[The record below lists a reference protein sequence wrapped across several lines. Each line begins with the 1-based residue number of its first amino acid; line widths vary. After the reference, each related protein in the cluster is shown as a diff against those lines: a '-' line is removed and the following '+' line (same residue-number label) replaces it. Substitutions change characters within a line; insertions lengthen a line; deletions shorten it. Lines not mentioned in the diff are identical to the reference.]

1 MKQIPDSIFEQH
13 IAITGKVGSG
23 KTYSARGFVERL
35 LTAGRRVCIID
46 PTGAWHGLRS
56 SADGKR
62 AGFPVVVFGG
72 DHGDVPITA
81 ASAAPLARMIA
92 EQNLPCVIDVSGLLI
107 GEQRQF
113 MAEFAEKIFQL
124 NRKPLHLVIDESDI
138 FAPQNPQRGDE
149 KMLHRVDRIVR
160 RGRIRGFR
168 VTLIT
173 QRPAVLHKN
182 VLTQANVLISM
193 RLTAPQDR
201 KALEEWIKG
210 QGDTEK
216 GRQVLASLAGLP
228 TGEGWVWAP
237 ELDILERMK
246 FPRITTFDSGRTPD
260 DDGEV
265 AEPVRLADVDL
276 TEINAALADAIKEA
290 AENDPRAL
298 RAEIAK
304 LKRQA
309 AEKPLTIDAK
319 ASEAEKEQAW
329 TDGYAQG
336 KAEAAGDAEA
346 ARVAAYHEGYVGG
359 WNELLDRV
367 AVAIERHRGPGN
379 IVVEGMRPGP
389 SNRSGMRSTNP
400 TPRLRNARH
409 TSASPPSHEGEKP
422 EVRRSG
428 KTSDLPRGELAT
440 LKAIAQYPNGATRE
454 QLSVLTGYKRSSRDA
469 YIQRLKEK
477 GFAEIMPDGPLVAT
491 GHGIAA
497 LGSDYEPLPTGV
509 QLQDYWL
516 GRLPEGERAVL
527 HFLLGVYPAS
537 PSRDKIDE
545 VTGYKRSSRDAYIQR
560 LKSRQLVTI
569 ESRGEVRASDHL
581 FG

>member
-1 MKQIPDSIFEQH
+1 MKLLPDSVFEQH

-23 KTYSARGFVERL
+23 KTYAARGFTERL
-35 LTAGRRVCIID
+35 LTNGRRVCVID

-81 ASAAPLARMIA
+81 ESAAPLARMIA

-124 NRKPLHLVIDESDI
+124 NRKPLHLVIDEADI
-138 FAPQNPQRGDE
+138 FAPQNPQKGDE

-193 RLTAPQDR
+193 RMTAPQDR

-216 GRQVLASLAGLP
+216 GKILLASLASLP
-228 TGEGWVWAP
+228 TGEGWAWAP

-260 DDGEV
+260 DDGEMP
-265 AEPVRLADVDL
+265 EPVRLADVDL

-290 AENDPRAL
+290 AENDPKAL

-304 LKRQA
+304 LKQQVAGTPAVKQA
-309 AEKPLTIDAK
+309 LPVGFSRADIEASYQRGVVEGGRSMARALDVQTALLDRGIERLGEPIQAIKHAITMAKTEPSILAPKINTPRPLPPVPVRNARPAVSQSTDTRHVTIVATEGDPVKLSKAERVVLIALAQYPMGRTKSQVAILT
-319 ASEAEKEQAW
+319 
-329 TDGYAQG
+329 GYASTG
-336 KAEAAGDAEA
+336 GGFNNALSSNRSAGRLEGAGDNLRITPRGLADLGPFEPLPHG
-346 ARVAAYHEGYVGG
+346 R
-359 WNELLDRV
+359 ELLDHWRRQLSK
-367 AVAIERHRGPGN
+367 AERAALDALVDAYPDPLTKEQLAERAGY
-379 IVVEGMRPGP
+379 EA
-389 SNRSGMRSTNP
+389 SGGGFNNALS
-400 TPRLRNARH
+400 RLR
-409 TSASPPSHEGEKP
+409 TLELIEGR
-422 EVRRSG
+422 V
-428 KTSDLPRGELAT
+428 
-440 LKAIAQYPNGATRE
+440 
-454 QLSVLTGYKRSSRDA
+454 
-469 YIQRLKEK
+469 
-477 GFAEIMPDGPLVAT
+477 
-491 GHGIAA
+491 
-497 LGSDYEPLPTGV
+497 
-509 QLQDYWL
+509 
-516 GRLPEGERAVL
+516 
-527 HFLLGVYPAS
+527 
-537 PSRDKIDE
+537 
-545 VTGYKRSSRDAYIQR
+545 
-560 LKSRQLVTI
+560 
-569 ESRGEVRASDHL
+569 EVRASDHL

>member
-1 MKQIPDSIFEQH
+1 MTLPAEIFEQH
-13 IAITGKVGSG
+13 MAITGKVGSG
-23 KTYSARGFVERL
+23 KSYTARGFVERL
-35 LTAGRRVCIID
+35 LTVNKRVCVID

-56 SADGKR
+56 SSDGKKP
-62 AGFPVVVFGG
+62 GFPVVVFGG

-81 ASAAPLARMIA
+81 ASAAPLAKMIA
-92 EQNLPCVIDVSGLLI
+92 EQNMPCVIDVSGLLI

-113 MAEFAEKIFQL
+113 MAEFAEKIFQI
-124 NRKPLHLVIDESDI
+124 NRKPLHLVIDEADI
-138 FAPQNPQRGDE
+138 FAPQNPQKGDE

-193 RLTAPQDR
+193 RMTAPQDR

-216 GRQVLASLAGLP
+216 GKILLASLASLP

-260 DDGEV
+260 DDSTV

-290 AENDPRAL
+290 AENDPKAL

-304 LKRQA
+304 LKREAGRQG
-309 AEKPLTIDAK
+309 
-319 ASEAEKEQAW
+319 ASEADLGAARNEGYSDGHL
-329 TDGYAQG
+329 DGYQAGYRSCLDVTRTLVQAIRTASTDNIDAALASLDEAYIRTSETG
-336 KAEAAGDAEA
+336 REVAKINPPRPLPPVPVMNARPAPRPSGSKVAMPKGEAAT
-346 ARVAAYHEGYVGG
+346 
-359 WNELLDRV
+359 
-367 AVAIERHRGPGN
+367 
-379 IVVEGMRPGP
+379 M
-389 SNRSGMRSTNP
+389 
-400 TPRLRNARH
+400 
-409 TSASPPSHEGEKP
+409 
-422 EVRRSG
+422 
-428 KTSDLPRGELAT
+428 
-440 LKAIAQYPNGATRE
+440 KAIAQYPGGATRE

-469 YIQRLKEK
+469 YIQRLKDR
-477 GFAEIMPDGPLVAT
+477 GFVGTEGGAVVALEA
-491 GHGIAA
+491 GINA
-497 LGSDYEPLPTGV
+497 LGADFEPLPTGAK
-509 QLQDYWL
+509 LQAYWL
-516 GRLPEGERAVL
+516 DRLPEGEKAVLNALLNDYPRAVN
-527 HFLLGVYPAS
+527 
-537 PSRDKIDE
+537 RDAIDTL
-545 VTGYKRSSRDAYIQR
+545 TGYKRSSRDAYIQR
-560 LKSRQLVTI
+560 LKSRQLVI
-569 ESRGEVRASDHL
+569 VEGRGEVRASDHL

>member
-1 MKQIPDSIFEQH
+1 VKLPDAIFEQH
-13 IAITGKVGSG
+13 MAITGKVGSG
-23 KTYSARGFVERL
+23 KSYTARGFVERL
-35 LTAGRRVCIID
+35 LTAGRRVCVID

-56 SADGKR
+56 SADGKKP
-62 AGFPVVVFGG
+62 GFPVVVFGG

-92 EQNLPCVIDVSGLLI
+92 EQNLPCIIDVSGLLI
-107 GEQRQF
+107 GDQRQF

-193 RLTAPQDR
+193 RMTAPQDR

-216 GRQVLASLAGLP
+216 GRRVLASLASLP

-237 ELDILERMK
+237 ELEILERMK
-246 FPRITTFDSGRTPD
+246 FPRIITFDSGRTPD
-260 DDGEV
+260 DDGDT

-298 RAEIAK
+298 RKRIAE
-304 LKRQA
+304 LERQVGQQG
-309 AEKPLTIDAK
+309 
-319 ASEAEKEQAW
+319 ASPVELATARTEGFGQGRQVGYQEGCRDGW
-329 TDGYAQG
+329 TMACD
-336 KAEAAGDAEA
+336 EAAKFPEA
-346 ARVAAYHEGYVGG
+346 LRSAMPDWVPFDPVAMPSTPVRPAPT
-359 WNELLDRV
+359 NR
-367 AVAIERHRGPGN
+367 ATNIPGN
-379 IVVEGMRPGP
+379 IPRGTGKP
-389 SNRSGMRSTNP
+389 ST
-400 TPRLRNARH
+400 
-409 TSASPPSHEGEKP
+409 
-422 EVRRSG
+422 
-428 KTSDLPRGELAT
+428 LPRGELAT
-440 LKAIAQYPNGATRE
+440 LKAIAQYPGGATRE

-469 YIQRLKEK
+469 FIQRLKDK
-477 GFAEIMPDGPLVAT
+477 GYVGTGGGPCVALQA
-491 GHGIAA
+491 GIDA
-497 LGSDYEPLPTGV
+497 LGSDYEPLPTGAA
-509 QLQDYWL
+509 LQDYWL
-516 GRLPEGERAVL
+516 GRLPEGERKTL
-527 HFLLGVYPAS
+527 EYLLGVYPATA
-537 PSRDKIDE
+537 PREGIDQA
-545 VTGYKRSSRDAYIQR
+545 TGYKRSSRDAYIQR
-560 LKSRQLVTI
+560 LKSRQLVAI
-569 ESRGEVRASDHL
+569 ESGKVRASDHL
-581 FG
+581 FGGG